1 MMEVKS
7 LLSLAGVLPPL
18 ARLISDTE
26 AGNGCPVFSNL
37 PSDPEDESDD
47 LFVTSTKPLFPVRR
61 LALDPS
67 KR

>member
-1 MMEVKS
+1 MLEVKP
-7 LLSLAGVLPPL
+7 LLLLTELLPSST
-18 ARLISDTE
+18 RLISDTE